1 MRRKLIVP
9 ILLLPVLIA
18 CATFQQNTYRSL
30 YTAGTSYDLA
40 MNTVSTLQ
48 KQGIISEAQR
58 KEINVLAN
66 VYYVAYQTSVT
77 AFETYKIADTAANKD
92 KVLVSLQNVFGK
104 WREFAAYVNR
114 LRPSTLPPEL
124 EEVK

>member
-9 ILLLPVLIA
+9 ILLLPVLVA

-40 MNTVSTLQ
+40 MTTVSTLQ

-77 AFETYKIADTAANKD
+77 AFETYKMADTSANKD
-92 KVLVSLQNVFGK
+92 KVLVALQNVFSK
-104 WREFAAYVNR
+104 WREFSAYVNR
-114 LRPSTLPPEL
+114 IRPSTLPPEI